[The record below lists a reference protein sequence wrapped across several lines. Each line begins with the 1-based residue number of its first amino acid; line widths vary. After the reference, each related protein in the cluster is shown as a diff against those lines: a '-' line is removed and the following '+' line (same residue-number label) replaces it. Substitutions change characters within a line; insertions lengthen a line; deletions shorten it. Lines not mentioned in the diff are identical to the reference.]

1 LPGVVVLCV
10 LCFYAC
16 MALDSWQARHKEFAA
31 RRHLLD
37 AAQDGQRGQE
47 GQEGQRMQRGHGV
60 QIEQKK
66 LALAVSGRAGA
77 DAMNST
83 AGAYGKLKGVF
94 EVLSLRA
101 EQMLEAVFALGCV
114 TMLASVCITL
124 SLCGRADRASE
135 LRAPL
140 QPVDE

>member
-16 MALDSWQARHKEFAA
+16 MALESWKARHKDFAT

-37 AAQDGQRGQE
+37 AAQEGQE

-66 LALAVSGRAGA
+66 LALAVSGRAGSDATNATAAAA
-77 DAMNST
+77 DA
-83 AGAYGKLKGVF
+83 KFRVVF

-114 TMLASVCITL
+114 TILASLCITVWI
-124 SLCGRADRASE
+124 CGRADRASE

-140 QPVDE
+140 QAAGE